1 MDTVL
6 QLIGQIVIMFL
17 LAGIGYI
24 LFRTGKISLEGSKTI
39 GNILIYIVLPTVII
53 KGFLVE
59 RTPERMLGL
68 AVSAGLAAGALLI
81 CIVISR
87 LLFRKDTIASF
98 AASFSNPGFFGI
110 PLIIAILGNDSV
122 FYIAAY
128 VGFLNLLQFTYGKV
142 LITGDKKS
150 MSAKQVLKAPFL
162 TAIIIGLILQQD
174 PQAQIVLHGLS
185 MGASTALLYCGREN
199 VPDNI
204 KAVISDCAYTDAYS
218 MFQEKIGSWFHL
230 PAFPVVDSAELMIRL
245 RAGYDLK
252 ETSPLKAV
260 SSSMVPTLFIHGKE
274 DRMIPVSMCRELYD
288 AAACEKEIMVVE
300 GAGHAQAADKD
311 PAHYFEE
318 VERFLREKAGI

>member
-162 TAIIIGLILQQD
+162 TAIIIGLILFFTKL
-174 PQAQIVLHGLS
+174 P
-185 MGASTALLYCGREN
+185 
-199 VPDNI
+199 
-204 KAVISDCAYTDAYS
+204 
-218 MFQEKIGSWFHL
+218 L
-230 PAFPVVDSAELMIRL
+230 PALVTKTLEYT
-245 RAGYDLK
+245 AGLNTPLAMFGVGVYLAQTDLAAMFR
-252 ETSPLKAV
+252 KASLYKV
-260 SSSMVPTLFIHGKE
+260 SLT
-274 DRMIPVSMCRELYD
+274 RMILIPL
-288 AAACEKEIMVVE
+288 VVMLLMQ
-300 GAGHAQAADKD
+300 AGDSDRGSLPGRLQYRRICSA
-311 PAHYFEE
+311 
-318 VERFLREKAGI
+318 L